1 MGLFFESE
9 TVNLGPVPL
18 LVASFRAALLTNPVD
33 VGNEAAITARATQ
46 IVTGLAPQVQVQTRK
61 FRIWRFIGAVV
72 FLALIFV
79 AAVYCARDDKLQALS
94 QVLVHGFEVLLGAV
108 IGIVIGESSA
118 T

>member
-1 MGLFFESE
+1 MGLFFESQSVDLDVFP
-9 TVNLGPVPL
+9 TLAG
-18 LVASFRAALLTNPVD
+18 SFHAALLTNLKETENSD
-33 VGNEAAITARATQ
+33 LATQ
-46 IVTGLAPQVQVQTRK
+46 MANHMAAQLKSQVQVQTKK
-61 FRIWRFIGAVV
+61 FRIWRFVGAVV

-118 T
+118 S